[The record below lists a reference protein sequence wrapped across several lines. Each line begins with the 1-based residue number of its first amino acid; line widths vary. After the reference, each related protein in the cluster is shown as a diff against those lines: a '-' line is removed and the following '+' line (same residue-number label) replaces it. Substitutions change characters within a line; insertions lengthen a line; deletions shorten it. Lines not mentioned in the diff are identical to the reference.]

1 MHVSALRC
9 LECGK
14 QKDAGSRLTSP
25 DKPAAGF
32 TSTNLTTAWSDHK
45 RTALASA
52 GTRSITARWG
62 TADAETAVP
71 SVEKLSVVVSV
82 IIPRAGRNIT
92 VTTVSLRCHHQ
103 NDLRIEM
110 GRDESHFI
118 VSLIVRDKVTRQC
131 PETTTFLKRRENRSG
146 IEPRS
151 LIIAT
156 AGPNRIT
163 NCLLIMMW
171 GFMSSDVGLTY

>member
-1 MHVSALRC
+1 MSIACAVHVSALRC

-32 TSTNLTTAWSDHK
+32 TSTNLTTSWSDHK

-52 GTRSITARWG
+52 GTRSMTARWG

-82 IIPRAGRNIT
+82 IMPRAGQNIT
-92 VTTVSLRCHHQ
+92 VITVSLRCHHQ
-103 NDLRIEM
+103 KEM
-110 GRDESHFI
+110 GRDESHFN
-118 VSLIVRDKVTRQC
+118 VLLIVRDKVTRLC
-131 PETTTFLKRRENRSG
+131 PQTTTFLKRRESRSG
-146 IEPRS
+146 IEPRPLALPLGQTGS
-151 LIIAT
+151 QIA
-156 AGPNRIT
+156 
-163 NCLLIMMW
+163 
-171 GFMSSDVGLTY
+171 FK

>member
-32 TSTNLTTAWSDHK
+32 TSTNLTAAWSDHK

-52 GTRSITARWG
+52 GTRSTTARWS
-62 TADAETAVP
+62 TVDAETAVP

-82 IIPRAGRNIT
+82 IMPRAGRNVT
-92 VTTVSLRCHHQ
+92 VITVSLCCHHQ
-103 NDLRIEM
+103 NDLRTEM

-118 VSLIVRDKVTRQC
+118 VSLIVGDKVTRQC
-131 PETTTFLKRRENRSG
+131 PETTTFLKRRERRSG
-146 IEPRS
+146 IEPRP
-151 LIIAT
+151 LI
-156 AGPNRIT
+156 
-163 NCLLIMMW
+163 
-171 GFMSSDVGLTY
+171 